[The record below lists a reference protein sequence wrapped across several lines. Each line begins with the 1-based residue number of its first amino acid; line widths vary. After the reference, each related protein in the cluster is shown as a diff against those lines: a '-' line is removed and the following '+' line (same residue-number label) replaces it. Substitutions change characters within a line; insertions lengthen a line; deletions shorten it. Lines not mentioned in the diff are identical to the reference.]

1 MISER
6 IKEEVKSMN
15 HSFKP
20 ITFQPKGK
28 DVMTAYEIGGL
39 ATK

>member
-1 MISER
+1 MISQK
-6 IKEEVKSMN
+6 IKDEVKSMN

-28 DVMTAYEIGGL
+28 DMMTAYEIGGL
-39 ATK
+39 NT